1 MVRIAVRPVVAAL
14 ATLFVALPM
23 AAGAAADPA
32 PLAPKRLVV
41 DSVTAPVLSVD
52 HAAQLVEIVLVPDG
66 EYQPVHPDSL
76 DKPDESSSPAL
87 SDATGEP
94 AKRP

>member
-1 MVRIAVRPVVAAL
+1 M

-41 DSVTAPVLSVD
+41 DSVSAPVLSVD
-52 HAAQLVEIVLVPDG
+52 QAALLVDIVLVPDG

-76 DKPDESSSPAL
+76 DITAESGSPSPL
-87 SDATGEP
+87 DATDATDAP
-94 AKRP
+94 K

>member
-1 MVRIAVRPVVAAL
+1 MIRTVLPSVVAAM

-41 DSVTAPVLSVD
+41 DSVSAPVLSIDQAALLVD
-52 HAAQLVEIVLVPDG
+52 IVLVPDG
-66 EYQPVHPDSL
+66 DYQPVHPDSL
-76 DKPDESSSPAL
+76 GNADEAQSPAL
-87 SDATGEP
+87 PDATGEETDKP
-94 AKRP
+94 

>member
-1 MVRIAVRPVVAAL
+1 MVRMVLPPVAAAL

-32 PLAPKRLVV
+32 PLGPRHLVM
-41 DSVTAPVLSVD
+41 DAESAPVLSVD
-52 HAAQLVEIVLVPDG
+52 QAALTVDIVLVPDR

-76 DKPDESSSPAL
+76 DDTDDSLSPAPP
-87 SDATGEP
+87 DATGEQAAAP
-94 AKRP
+94 